1 MRIDKTPPA
10 AAPSPN
16 ANIPVEGR
24 RRVARKVSNISHLN
38 ECAAI
43 EKSEV
48 LKHLNHSKEEVMEQ
62 SNLQQV
68 IDRYLDRDNSDV
80 DNWDG
85 FMRSCTVCKV
95 RRLKGGWQIIELH
108 KMGDPTWLTLSEGVF
123 VTIKKRKFGCLVEF
137 PNLTTR
143 NIRKEWVVSR

>member
-1 MRIDKTPPA
+1 
-10 AAPSPN
+10 
-16 ANIPVEGR
+16 
-24 RRVARKVSNISHLN
+24 
-38 ECAAI
+38 
-43 EKSEV
+43 
-48 LKHLNHSKEEVMEQ
+48 MEQ

-85 FMRSCTVCKV
+85 FMRSFTVCKV

-108 KMGDPTWLTLSEGVF
+108 KMGDPTWLTLSEVF

-137 PNLTTR
+137 ESYYHKYSEKSGLSPDDFLEVLLGEACKYDSLENGLSSIFFDEMANGMTFDR
-143 NIRKEWVVSR
+143 YLQYRSLPLPV